1 MHKKILE
8 DATLEQLKCF
18 IDYAI
23 KEAKSYDEK
32 LYDTMEMILYKKVYG
47 YHFSDWMLAKAL
59 QGMVNEDGTH
69 GGHWSVADT
78 TAVAKQYGISFV
90 DFNEFDWNYVM
101 NMIYSDY
108 YGSIPDDVS
117 GYVKLAEKFIKDKD
131 AGVGKAFK
139 YYVAMNY
146 DDLY

>member
-23 KEAKSYDEK
+23 KEAKAYDEH
-32 LYDTMEMILYKKVYG
+32 LYEAMEMVLYKKVYG
-47 YHFSDWMLAKAL
+47 YHFCDWMLAKAL

-69 GGHWSVADT
+69 GGHWTLEQTND
-78 TAVAKQYGISFV
+78 VAKQYDIKFI
-90 DFNEFDWNYVM
+90 DFNEYDWNYVM
-101 NMIYSDY
+101 NMVYSDY
-108 YGSIPDDVS
+108 YGSVPDDIAS
-117 GYVKLAEKFIKDKD
+117 YVKVAKKFICDKD
-131 AGVGKAFK
+131 ASVGKAFK

-146 DDLY
+146 DELY